1 MLSMCM
7 GPKQYKCLSKLS
19 VFNEQRCFS
28 CRKVTSNHLT
38 GKKLA
43 KHLNQISTCEGIF
56 LIQII
61 LQMTFIIKIPVHI
74 AQNNM
79 FHVNLITV

>member
-1 MLSMCM
+1 MFVKF
-7 GPKQYKCLSKLS
+7 G

-43 KHLNQISTCEGIF
+43 KHYLNQISTCEGIF

-61 LQMTFIIKIPVHI
+61 LQMTFIIYIPVYI
-74 AQNNM
+74 AQNKKL
-79 FHVNLITV
+79 HVILIFLEIVHM